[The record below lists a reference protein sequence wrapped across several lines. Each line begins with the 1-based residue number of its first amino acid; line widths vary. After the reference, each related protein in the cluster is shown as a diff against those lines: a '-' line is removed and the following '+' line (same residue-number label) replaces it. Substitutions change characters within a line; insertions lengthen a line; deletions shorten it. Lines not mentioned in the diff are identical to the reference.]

1 MGIPE
6 PSLNKVIDSL
16 KFAID
21 INYLRDSCKSARRGS
36 DAARRGARPS
46 LRERKNNSPDGW
58 ESAST
63 EGAVHENRGHERP
76 LLESGA
82 KNAPKLV
89 QPTAM
94 RSRTDRAS
102 YKSWRYW
109 M

>member
-6 PSLNKVIDSL
+6 RWLNKAAQIA
-16 KFAID
+16 KFAIN
-21 INYLRDSCKSARRGS
+21 IKNLRRACKNVSGAP
-36 DAARRGARPS
+36 RGAGGVPKKRVTS
-46 LRERKNNSPDGW
+46 RKNNSPDGW
-58 ESAST
+58 ESVST

-109 M
+109 